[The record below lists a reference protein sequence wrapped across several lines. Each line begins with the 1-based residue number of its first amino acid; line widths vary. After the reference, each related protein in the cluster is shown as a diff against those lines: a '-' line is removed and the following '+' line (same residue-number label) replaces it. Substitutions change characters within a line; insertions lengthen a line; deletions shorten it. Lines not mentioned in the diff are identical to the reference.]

1 MILKCYSE
9 SIKKDKLLLILD
21 RDSTIIV
28 DQGYMW
34 DPKMIEFLPG
44 ALESIKFASENNF
57 NVAIATNQS
66 GIDRGFFSL
75 EDFLNFTQALVRIV
89 NMNGGRIDCVAACPH
104 SPERKCDCRKPKPGL
119 IEALLRQFECPKEN
133 AIFFGNAQ
141 SDVEAGNS
149 AEVHSDIAVGGAIKD
164 KLRLW
169 MSLSDHN

>member
-66 GIDRGFFSL
+66 GIDRGFFS
-75 EDFLNFTQALVRIV
+75 FQRGQIYIV
-89 NMNGGRIDCVAACPH
+89 F
-104 SPERKCDCRKPKPGL
+104 
-119 IEALLRQFECPKEN
+119 ALL
-133 AIFFGNAQ
+133 
-141 SDVEAGNS
+141 
-149 AEVHSDIAVGGAIKD
+149 
-164 KLRLW
+164 
-169 MSLSDHN
+169 